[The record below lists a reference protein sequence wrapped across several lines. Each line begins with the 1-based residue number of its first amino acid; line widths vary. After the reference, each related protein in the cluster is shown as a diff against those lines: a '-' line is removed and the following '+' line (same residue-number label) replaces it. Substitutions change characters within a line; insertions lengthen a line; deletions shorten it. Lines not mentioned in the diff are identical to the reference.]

1 MVRNAIGKNGSHKVN
16 VHKVYEM
23 CAQELDT
30 DKFPGEEEEEEEEE
44 VVEDTYDNKYY
55 GCELGRRYTG
65 KKLEW
70 GDSMPSSDSEEDHLI
85 CQPGHILDHRYEV
98 KTMIGHGTFC
108 LVWLAYDHVLEQ
120 DVAVKVLK
128 KTDDTFES
136 EYVINKYLSDEMEP
150 GAKVVKLYRTFYHMG
165 YPCLVFELVANNILT
180 FIDYLT
186 SSDVRLPLK
195 LVKKIAKDTL
205 LGLDY
210 MHKHGVIHT
219 DLKPENVMSNRP
231 LFPRESFTGNE
242 DDMFNCMEDDPNSV
256 EFKLGDLGNSC
267 FVNCPQDSLIQT
279 RYYRSPEVLLG
290 LPYDTSADI
299 WSLGCMVFELATNEY
314 LFDPNDIDDDDSR
327 SSTYQD
333 DIRHLSMIEQV
344 IGPIPQDWARE
355 GTNYEHLYS
364 NGDLLEHNDPPL
376 PELERLLL
384 QKGVPKLEAMDL
396 LDFIIPMLSI
406 IPAKRPSA
414 EELLQSPWLHDL

>member
-1 MVRNAIGKNGSHKVN
+1 MSAR
-16 VHKVYEM
+16 
-23 CAQELDT
+23 ELDADT
-30 DKFPGEEEEEEEEE
+30 LPEEEE
-44 VVEDTYDNKYY
+44 TYDNKYY
-55 GCELGRRYTG
+55 GCEIGRRYTG
-65 KKLEW
+65 KKLEF
-70 GDSMPSSDSEEDHLI
+70 GDSMPGSDSEEDHLI
-85 CQPGHILDHRYEV
+85 CQPGYILDQRYEV

-108 LVWLAYDHVLEQ
+108 LVWLAYDQVLER

-128 KTDDTFES
+128 KTDDTFEN
-136 EYVINKYLSDEMEP
+136 EYAINKHLSDEMEP
-150 GAKVVKLYRTFYHMG
+150 GAKVVKLYRTFHHMG

-231 LFPRESFTGNE
+231 LFPRESFTGND

-267 FVNCPQDSLIQT
+267 FVNCPQEDLIQT
-279 RYYRSPEVLLG
+279 RYYRAPEVLLG
-290 LPYDTSADI
+290 LPYDTSTDI
-299 WSLGCMVFELATNEY
+299 WSLGCMIFELATNEY
-314 LFDPNDIDDDDSR
+314 LFDPNDTDDDSQ
-327 SSTYQD
+327 SSTDED
-333 DIRHLSMIEQV
+333 DILHMSMIEQV
-344 IGPIPQDWARE
+344 IGKVPQDWARE
-355 GTNYEHLYS
+355 GTNYDRLYS
-364 NGDLLEHNDPPL
+364 NGDLLAHNDPPF
-376 PELERLLL
+376 PNLERLLL

-396 LDFIIPMLSI
+396 VDFISPMLSI
-406 IPAKRPSA
+406 IPTKRPSA
-414 EELLQSPWLHDL
+414 EELLQSPWLHDM